1 MFEKFEQKRQWSD
14 NKGYSKLL
22 IIKVNKQ
29 LITKFIITSFLVFG
43 YYFLYEYIKYPNNKS
58 IEMLNDA
65 IVYIKIMFL

>member
-14 NKGYSKLL
+14 KKGYSKLL

-43 YYFLYEYIKYPNNKS
+43 YYFLYEYIKYPNKQ
-58 IEMLNDA
+58 EH
-65 IVYIKIMFL
+65 